1 MKKFLTGLFAASLG
15 LSFTAASFVP
25 AQAAPVVP
33 RAAAGSNVIDVQGS
47 PQVQWGQERGNRMM
61 NREFRR
67 EFRGDRRDFRR
78 EFRRDRRDARREWR
92 QDRRDARRGYYRDGR
107 YGWYNGH
114 RGYRDYRP
122 GYRRHKRL
130 LVPGR
135 RIPRWCDR
143 GRGSVRTSPV
153 YRRSVGSSHVE
164 WCYNRYRSYRASDNT
179 FQPYNGPRQQCWS
192 PYS

>member
-1 MKKFLTGLFAASLG
+1 MKKFFTGLFAASLG

-33 RAAAGSNVIDVQGS
+33 RAAVQSNVIDVQGS
-47 PQVQWGQERGNRMM
+47 PQVQRGQARGNRQM
-61 NREFRR
+61 RR
-67 EFRGDRRDFRR
+67 EFRQDRR
-78 EFRRDRRDARREWR
+78 EFRRDRRDFRNARREFR
-92 QDRRDARRGYYRDGR
+92 QDRRDFRQGRRGFYRDGR
-107 YGWYNGH
+107 YGFYNGH

-122 GYRRHKRL
+122 GYRRHNDFWFPAAAFL
-130 LVPGR
+130 GGAIIGGALSNPA
-135 RIPRWCDR
+135 
-143 GRGSVRTSPV
+143 PV
-153 YRRSVGSSHVE
+153 YRRSVGSAHVE